1 MIESI
6 RPSHLL
12 QTCPSWCVSLGEPRP
27 LEPRGPCLQ
36 HGLDK
41 SSAFHTWEISAL
53 YSLLAIVRNDISSP
67 GFLVIAVSI
76 PSPFDQPRTS
86 WSWPPGCSSHQR
98 SRRSWWRCRGWWRR
112 GYPTR
117 KSLLDGHLRVAF
129 WWGKLCFIPNVSFTR
144 NDSQKICVPK
154 SCRINRRFAV
164 FLAFISSRFWNDH
177 RWVLVAKLCW
187 IS

>member
-1 MIESI
+1 MVPQGKVCPERIVSTNHCISGKCNTRGGKRFGQMGISKTILYKRITEKPNRRKLSRDASLQNLAIIESI

-12 QTCPSWCVSLGEPRP
+12 QTCPSRCVSLGEPRP

-36 HGLDK
+36 HGLVK

-86 WSWPPGCSSHQR
+86 WS
-98 SRRSWWRCRGWWRR
+98 
-112 GYPTR
+112 
-117 KSLLDGHLRVAF
+117 
-129 WWGKLCFIPNVSFTR
+129 
-144 NDSQKICVPK
+144 
-154 SCRINRRFAV
+154 
-164 FLAFISSRFWNDH
+164 
-177 RWVLVAKLCW
+177 
-187 IS
+187 